1 MKESKFIELLNLY
14 VDQEISAADAAAL
27 EAEIARSAERR
38 RVYQQYCRMSRASTL
53 LFEQFHTQSAPV
65 CPGKLAEAAKQA
77 DEKVIAFPGGAV
89 AARRPAAG
97 WYMAAGFAAIAACAG
112 FVLLRPAPQP
122 GALAEVTRDPAPAVA
137 SQPAAVKRV
146 APVRSESVSGGEF
159 QPVFAVFMTDRK
171 ASAETPATFTADAA
185 SLDWVQDVKLTP
197 LRLTALPAVNAEP
210 APVVPADL
218 QILQRNAQGEVEFT
232 AFQFQR

>member
-122 GALAEVTRDPAPAVA
+122 GALAEVMREPAPAAA
-137 SQPAAVKRV
+137 SQPAAVNGV
-146 APVRSESVSGGEF
+146 APVASESVSGGEF

-197 LRLTALPAVNAEP
+197 LRLTALPAVNTAP
-210 APVVPADL
+210 APVLPADL
-218 QILQRNAQGEVEFT
+218 QIIQRNAQGEVEFT

>member
-65 CPGKLAEAAKQA
+65 CPGKLAEAAKQV

-89 AARRPAAG
+89 AVRRPAAG

-122 GALAEVTRDPAPAVA
+122 GALAEVMRDPAPAVA

-146 APVRSESVSGGEF
+146 APVASESVSGGEF

-197 LRLTALPAVNAEP
+197 LRLTALPAVNTAP
-210 APVVPADL
+210 APVLPADL
-218 QILQRNAQGEVEFT
+218 QIIQRNAQGEVEFT